1 MEGAVKLKQAYLPCA
16 MALALVAGLMGC
28 KDDSA
33 AVSALQELTTE
44 LSTEAAEQNEKLT
57 SLTAE
62 IQTCMKD
69 LAETKGEAV
78 VITSKSAEVD
88 IPSLEGEA
96 TTESLGALK
105 TALKETVD
113 KQKAALGELEEQ
125 MGQCS
130 KDLEAARAEAEAA
143 AAAEAEAAAAAEAEA
158 AKKAAAQ
165 KKRAAQRAK
174 KPTAV
179 RKAEEEGKPTTGVR
193 SRY

>member
-1 MEGAVKLKQAYLPCA
+1 MKLKQAYLPCA

-44 LSTEAAEQNEKLT
+44 LSMEVKDQNETLT

-78 VITSKSAEVD
+78 VITSKSVEVD
-88 IPSLEGEA
+88 VPSLEGEA
-96 TTESLGALK
+96 TVESLGALK
-105 TALKETVD
+105 AALKETVAE
-113 KQKAALGELEEQ
+113 QKTAIDELSETKA
-125 MGQCS
+125 QCD

-143 AAAEAEAAAAAEAEA
+143 GAAEAEAAAAAEAEA
-158 AKKAAAQ
+158 AKQAAAK
-165 KKRAAQRAK
+165 KKRDAQRAK